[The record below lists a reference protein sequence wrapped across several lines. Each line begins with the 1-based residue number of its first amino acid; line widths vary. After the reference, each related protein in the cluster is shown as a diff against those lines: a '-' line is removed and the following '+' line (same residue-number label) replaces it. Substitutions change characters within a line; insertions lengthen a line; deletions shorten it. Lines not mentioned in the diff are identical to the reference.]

1 MSNCNACDQQSQ
13 RQINVKECF
22 ASLAVN
28 ELSLFLIHTMQGGK
42 IRFANSA
49 IRQGLLRRL
58 MRSVDDD
65 RAKSSGAEKFVDCRV
80 LGGVGFVGKMAHCQA
95 GARY

>member
-28 ELSLFLIHTMQGGK
+28 EPSFFLIH
-42 IRFANSA
+42 AE
-49 IRQGLLRRL
+49 RL
-58 MRSVDDD
+58 GSMLNLSHKHPSQEWPCEQSRTLSTTTVEKF
-65 RAKSSGAEKFVDCRV
+65 RAEKFVDCRV
-80 LGGVGFVGKMAHCQA
+80 GFEAVWAS
-95 GARY
+95 GARLPVAGQ